1 MNDDR
6 LTEKLAATVLGWK
19 TAPGRFIK
27 PDRGW
32 TPRWQFA
39 PFTRIEDAF
48 LLLDRAA
55 SHFTVIVDKGEGFCA
70 EVRVGARIGKASGES
85 SARTITMA
93 LACALGLD
101 LSDAVS
107 PLVSVR
113 PHRSQ
118 TRSKT
123 DGI

>member
-70 EVRVGARIGKASGES
+70 EVRV
-85 SARTITMA
+85 
-93 LACALGLD
+93 CALGLD